1 MSNNMDDMDNLYES
15 GESGLG
21 HIWIK
26 LDIEIPGDEQQELY
40 NYLYNCSKKIP
51 ILNGMKKLLFPN
63 DLCYGFSLPLT
74 EYWLNILLSDI
85 SDNESIINDII
96 NNNDRRFSF
105 CTSKEY
111 LNISSYKP
119 IVGINTYLKYI
130 SIDEANEIKK
140 CINRY
145 ELIHNNTNNDN
156 DTFHYFMDPI
166 SLRLYINPVIAS
178 DGCTYSKSSLESIIF
193 SNKISPLTREN
204 LIPINNDS
212 YFIPNIQMRQLLNKY
227 IDGKLKID
235 K

>member
-1 MSNNMDDMDNLYES
+1 MSNDMNEIYES
-15 GESGLG
+15 EDTGLG

-26 LDIEIPGDEQQELY
+26 LDTEVPGDEYQELY

-51 ILNGMKKLLFPN
+51 VLNGMKKLLFPN

-74 EYWLNILLSDI
+74 EHWLNYLLSNMT
-85 SDNESIINDII
+85 DNSILDDII

-111 LNISSYKP
+111 LNIPGYKP

-130 SIDEANEIKK
+130 SIEEANEIKK
-140 CINRY
+140 CINTY
-145 ELIHNNTNNDN
+145 ESIHNNTYDN
-156 DTFHYFMDPI
+156 DDTFEYFKDPI
-166 SLRLYINPVIAS
+166 TLRLFINPVIAS
-178 DGCTYSKSSLESIIF
+178 DGCTYSKSSLESIIC
-193 SNKISPLTREN
+193 SSKKSPLTREC
-204 LIPINNDS
+204 LVPINNDS
-212 YFIPNIQMRQLLNKY
+212 YFIPNIQMRQLLEKY